1 MAVAP
6 SSVNPDAGWSAMA
19 SVFPSEPAVILVKS
33 CEPAGRACRVT
44 VLEAWLRPAT
54 VNDWPMEERVMG
66 ERTVNC
72 WGWRVSGWATDVPS
86 TVVEAGRWR
95 RGRLGARLDGG
106 VEGRTR
112 LLRAWD

>member
-6 SSVNPDAGWSAMA
+6 SSVSPDAGWSEMA
-19 SVFPSEPAVILVKS
+19 SFFPSKPAALLVKS
-33 CEPAGRACRVT
+33 CEPAGKVCRVI

-54 VNDWPMEERVMG
+54 ANDWPMEDRVMG
-66 ERTVNC
+66 ESTVNC